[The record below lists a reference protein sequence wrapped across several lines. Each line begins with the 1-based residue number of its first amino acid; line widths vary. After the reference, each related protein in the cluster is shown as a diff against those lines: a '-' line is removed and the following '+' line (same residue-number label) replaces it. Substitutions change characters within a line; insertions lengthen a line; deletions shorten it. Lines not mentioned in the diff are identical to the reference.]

1 MDMVLQARLKLSLSD
16 TFFCQRQTASARLI
30 KAFDD
35 VEYSVYAAH
44 MRVGTIESA
53 VMFVDGSRLKD
64 AWKIFV
70 GDANTWIS
78 LPVFQQNIVS
88 GIIFLDE
95 TIL

>member
-1 MDMVLQARLKLSLSD
+1 
-16 TFFCQRQTASARLI
+16 
-30 KAFDD
+30 
-35 VEYSVYAAH
+35 

-53 VMFVDGSRLKD
+53 VVFVDGSRLKD